1 MSVDFLSGALDS
13 RFMMRAFAI
22 ITVFASIVSVVYP
35 FFFERGVTRRTRLFA
50 IERDRVRARERS
62 RSSQESR
69 GLRHTEKKFIKDI
82 VERFLLKQW
91 LNAEDARLKLVMAGY
106 RAPQAETTF
115 IFARLVSPFAAALLA
130 VIYVFFLAAPTM
142 SASVKELIAIG
153 ALYIGLKGPELY
165 LRNVTIKR
173 QESMRRVV
181 PDALDLLLICV
192 ESGMSIEHAFR
203 RVGSEISE
211 QSIALAEEIA
221 VTSAELSYLQ
231 DRKQAYANLG
241 MRTGLEALRQV
252 MAGLIQAEKYGTPL
266 GQALRVAAREMRD
279 ARMHEAEKKGAALP
293 PKLTI
298 PMIVFFIPPL
308 MVIILGPAILKIPAG
323 IF

>member
-1 MSVDFLSGALDS
+1 MAIELLSGEIDS
-13 RFMMRAFAI
+13 RFIVRCLAAV
-22 ITVFASIVSVVYP
+22 TVFASIVCAVYP
-35 FFFERGVTRRTRLFA
+35 FITETGVNKRVRLFA

-62 RSSQESR
+62 RAAQESR
-69 GLRHTEKKFIKDI
+69 GLRYREKKFIKNI
-82 VERFLLKQW
+82 VERFLLNQW
-91 LNAEDARLKLVMAGY
+91 LNAEDARPKLVAAGF

-115 IFARLVSPFAAALLA
+115 IFARLVSPFATLILA
-130 VIYVFFLAAPTM
+130 GAYIYMFAAPDM
-142 SASVKELIAIG
+142 STVTKALIFVG
-153 ALYIGLKGPELY
+153 ALYLGLKGPELY
-165 LRNVTIKR
+165 LKNITIKR
-173 QESMRRVV
+173 QDSMRRAV

-203 RVGSEISE
+203 RIGSEISD
-211 QSIALAEEIA
+211 QSVALAEEIA

-231 DRKQAYANLG
+231 ERKQAYVNFG

-266 GQALRVAAREMRD
+266 GQALRVAARELRD

-298 PMIVFFIPPL
+298 PMIVFFLPPL
-308 MVIILGPAILKIPAG
+308 MMVILGPAFLKMPR